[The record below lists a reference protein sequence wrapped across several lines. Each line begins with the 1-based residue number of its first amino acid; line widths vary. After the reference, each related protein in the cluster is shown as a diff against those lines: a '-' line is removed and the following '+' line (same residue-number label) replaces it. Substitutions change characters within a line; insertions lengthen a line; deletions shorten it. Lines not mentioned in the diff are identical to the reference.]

1 MQSQTTYFQ
10 VLIGIMNE
18 LQVIGSL
25 RLRKDFWD
33 RHRANT
39 ATVKSEMGAGII
51 DTRVA
56 RNFVQTTVKYVVKFS
71 GYLFSMPKNYEIHKY
86 QLKLPRNNSMRHFLF
101 YLQVLPL
108 PSFLLA
114 W

>member
-1 MQSQTTYFQ
+1 MCHISSHMQSQTTYFQ

-25 RLRKDFWD
+25 RLRKAFWD

-56 RNFVQTTVKYVVKFS
+56 RNFVQTTVKYLVKFS
-71 GYLFSMPKNYEIHKY
+71 GYLFSMRKNYEIHKY
-86 QLKLPRNNSMRHFLF
+86 QL
-101 YLQVLPL
+101 
-108 PSFLLA
+108 
-114 W
+114 